1 MELKYISYSI
11 TKTLKLGDGIPPI
24 EEDEKI
30 GEDTLTAFSCYIA
43 LEKEEKENDPTGD
56 KINLNII
63 DFDRES
69 GSSIFFY
76 KMKTFD
82 IIPILF
88 QNGFDLKEN
97 NPVSLDGDTNDISD
111 YTYYK
116 LVVYFSSKMPAVSSV
131 SMEAIYLFTRF
142 KLAYVCARAITG
154 KSYFYENSTYINRL
168 FSVLEFINKWIGTS
182 ITFFSLM
189 ESKNEWKDKVFPETA
204 SLHFQIIKVGITS
217 RTAFVVS
224 EYIMDPIYTP
234 AVRRQE
240 VDIDDELSAD
250 FVFYFIPEAG
260 DEVEDSEQF
269 DITTL
274 TNEEI
279 LLLLMDM
286 SRVLLG
292 GRTRS
297 VYASPRFIDKCLNT
311 INIKNL
317 NSQEPT
323 LTDPIKDVINKIT
336 WYIPSSPL
344 STLFRH
350 NVSESEREIPL
361 RFIPDLKECNRHD
374 LISAYNGLNEHYSRI
389 MLESF
394 FNNYLYNCNK
404 CRQDYE

>member
-69 GSSIFFY
+69 GSSISFY
-76 KMKTFD
+76 KMKTFG
-82 IIPILF
+82 IIPCLF
-88 QNGFDLKEN
+88 QSEFDLKEN
-97 NPVSLDGDTNDISD
+97 NPISLDGNTNDISD

-116 LVVYFSSKMPAVSSV
+116 LVVYFSSEMPAVSSV
-131 SMEAIYLFTRF
+131 SMEAIYLFARF
-142 KLAYVCARAITG
+142 KLAYVCVRAIIG

-182 ITFFSLM
+182 IIFLSLM
-189 ESKNEWKDKVFPETA
+189 ERKNKWKDKVFPETA
-204 SLHFQIIKVGITS
+204 SLHFRIIKVGITS
-217 RTAFVVS
+217 RTAFVVGD
-224 EYIMDPIYTP
+224 YVMDPIYTP
-234 AVRRQE
+234 AIRRQE
-240 VDIDDELSAD
+240 VDLYGESSAD
-250 FVFYFIPEAG
+250 FVFYFLPEDG
-260 DEVEDSEQF
+260 DEVEDSEEF

-286 SRVLLG
+286 SKVLLG

-311 INIKNL
+311 IKNPK
-317 NSQEPT
+317 SQKPA
-323 LTDPIKDVINKIT
+323 LTDPIKNVINKIT
-336 WYIPSSPL
+336 WYIPSDPL
-344 STLFRH
+344 STLFRY
-350 NVSESEREIPL
+350 NVSESEMEIPL
-361 RFIPDLKECNRHD
+361 RFIPDLEECNRHD
-374 LISAYNGLNEHYSRI
+374 LISAYNSLNKYYSWV

-394 FNNYLYNCNK
+394 FKNYLYNCNK
-404 CRQDYE
+404 CKCI